1 METYYNRSVLHPCDP
16 KIMLRKYS
24 ENITEFTLGFRDE
37 LPILIGVFPFGMIFA
52 ILAHQA
58 GLSSLETQAM
68 SLIVFAGSSQFM
80 LVQLAGLNTP
90 IPVMIATGFII
101 NLRHILYSVSIAPYT
116 KNLSTSWKV
125 ILSYLLTDEAY
136 AVTISHFNKTNKP
149 SKHWYFLGAGL
160 ALWGS
165 WQVSTWFGIFL
176 GAQIPP
182 NWALDFTLAL
192 TFIALVIPMI
202 KDRPGLISAIT
213 AGFVALLTAAFPY
226 KLGLLTATLA
236 GIIAG
241 IWSEKR

>member
-1 METYYNRSVLHPCDP
+1 MTRINSDFF
-16 KIMLRKYS
+16 S
-24 ENITEFTLGFRDE
+24 EFAFGFRDE

-80 LVQLAGLNTP
+80 LVQLAGLNAP

-101 NLRHILYSVSIAPYT
+101 NLRHILYSASIAPYT
-116 KNLSTSWKV
+116 RNLSTTWKV
-125 ILSYLLTDEAY
+125 LLSYLLTDEAY
-136 AVTISHFNKTNKP
+136 AVTIAHFTKTQKP

-165 WQVSTWFGIFL
+165 WQLSTWFGIFL
-176 GAQIPP
+176 GTQIPS
-182 NWALDFTLAL
+182 NWSLDFTLAL
-192 TFIALVIPMI
+192 TFIALLIPMI
-202 KDRPGLISAIT
+202 TDRPGLIAALT
-213 AGFVALLTAAFPY
+213 AGFVALLTVTFPY
-226 KLGLLTATLA
+226 RLGLIAAAIA

-241 IWSEKR
+241 ILSEKR

>member
-1 METYYNRSVLHPCDP
+1 MTRINSDFF
-16 KIMLRKYS
+16 S
-24 ENITEFTLGFRDE
+24 EFAFGFRDE

-80 LVQLAGLNTP
+80 LVQLAGLNAP

-101 NLRHILYSVSIAPYT
+101 NLRHILYSASIAPYT
-116 KNLSTSWKV
+116 KNLSTTWKV
-125 ILSYLLTDEAY
+125 LLSYLLTDEAY
-136 AVTISHFNKTNKP
+136 AVTIAHFTKTQKP

-165 WQVSTWFGIFL
+165 WQLSTWFGIFL
-176 GAQIPP
+176 GTQIPS
-182 NWALDFTLAL
+182 NWSLDFTLAL
-192 TFIALVIPMI
+192 TFIALLIPMI
-202 KDRPGLISAIT
+202 TDRPGLIAALT
-213 AGFVALLTAAFPY
+213 AGFVALLTVTFPY
-226 KLGLLTATLA
+226 RLGLIAAAIA

-241 IWSEKR
+241 ILSEKR

>member
-1 METYYNRSVLHPCDP
+1 MKN
-16 KIMLRKYS
+16 KFS
-24 ENITEFTLGFRDE
+24 ENITEFALGFRDE

-58 GLSSLETQAM
+58 GLSSMETQAM

-80 LVQLAGLNTP
+80 LVQLAGLNAP

-101 NLRHILYSVSIAPYT
+101 NLRHILYSASIAPYT
-116 KNLSTSWKV
+116 MNLSTSWKV

-136 AVTISHFNKTNKP
+136 AVTISHFNKTDKP

-165 WQVSTWFGIFL
+165 WQISTWFGIFL
-176 GAQIPP
+176 GAQIPSE
-182 NWALDFTLAL
+182 WSLDFTLAL
-192 TFIALVIPMI
+192 TFIALLIPMI
-202 KDRPGLISAIT
+202 IDRPCLIAALT
-213 AGFVALLTAAFPY
+213 AGFIALLTVSFPY
-226 KLGLLTATLA
+226 RLGLLTATLA
-236 GIIAG
+236 GLIAG